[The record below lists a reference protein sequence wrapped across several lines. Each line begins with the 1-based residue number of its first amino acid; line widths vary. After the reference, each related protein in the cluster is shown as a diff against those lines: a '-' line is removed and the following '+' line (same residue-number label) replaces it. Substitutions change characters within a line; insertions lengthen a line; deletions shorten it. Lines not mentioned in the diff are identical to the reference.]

1 MTNEMLW
8 KPTLFSVIAGVIA
21 WVTTESIPVVL
32 GVAVVVQIATRIS
45 IRAARK
51 RDDEWPDA

>member
-21 WVTTESIPVVL
+21 WVTTDSIIVVL
-32 GVAVVVQIATRIS
+32 VVAVVVQIATRIS

>member
-1 MTNEMLW
+1 MLW

-45 IRAARK
+45 IRVARK